1 MRRAVLGI
9 IRRSLEAGIRIAL
22 IKIALRK
29 QILKGELYMKV
40 RVTTHNAKSGKHGAF
55 NPKHNDRQFD
65 VTKSDHIDAMRMLEN
80 VNWDYQRGYRFPGK
94 SEDDGI
100 TFEDVE
106 LAYYKENF
114 GEYVQN
120 QNARNEKQRHP
131 ERNREVEDMY
141 RDVKTCPEETIWQIG
156 NREQE
161 ADPDLLLEIVEEFLD
176 WRDKEYGSNVVT
188 LDYSL
193 HNDESTP
200 HIHERHVFQCKNRYG
215 ELIPQQE
222 NALKE
227 LGIELPE
234 PKKPSGKFNNRKIT
248 FDATCRRKLLEICKT
263 HGLDVEEVPIYG
275 GKKSMEKNDYIIEK
289 QQQTMMNQKIELN
302 DVQEELNDKNAVLE
316 NTNKAVN
323 RKKRELKDAKDELE
337 DTATK
342 LTDYKKKLEQ
352 KEQLLQTKK
361 TQIAQYDEQ
370 IEEKE
375 HRLEVV
381 EENTSEADAF
391 VADVCE
397 MAFDIV
403 YDRVADEV
411 ARQTRF
417 KYWQDVYDTEMELL
431 DAGFPQ
437 EIRRTIGDAFSRLID
452 KFEES
457 IRTIVDNIKY
467 SLHRDFTESHA
478 REELEDKVWE
488 HVENK
493 AEYDRAKGET
503 ESLMNQLAQGR
514 PRRRGR

>member
-1 MRRAVLGI
+1 
-9 IRRSLEAGIRIAL
+9 
-22 IKIALRK
+22 
-29 QILKGELYMKV
+29 MKL

-80 VNWDYQRGYRFPGK
+80 VNWDCQRGYRFPGK

-106 LAYYKENF
+106 LTYYKENF

-131 ERNREVEDMY
+131 ERNREVEDLY

-161 ADPDLLLEIVEEFLD
+161 VNPNLLLEIVEEFLD
-176 WRDKEYGSNVVT
+176 WRDETYGANVVT
-188 LDYSL
+188 LDFSL

-200 HIHERHVFQCKNRYG
+200 HIHERHVFQCRNRYG

-234 PKKPSGKFNNRKIT
+234 PKKPSGQFNNRKMA
-248 FDATCRRKLLEICKT
+248 FDAICRRKLLEICKSR
-263 HGLDVEEVPIYG
+263 GLDIEEVPIYG
-275 GKKSMEKNDYIIEK
+275 GKKSREKNDYIIEK
-289 QQQTMMNQKIELN
+289 QQEMMMNQDIQIGKNEGLIAHGMRELETVNEEISQSKQELSESKQELDSTIETLTNKKTELN
-302 DVQEELNDKNAVLE
+302 VVQ
-316 NTNKAVN
+316 
-323 RKKRELKDAKDELE
+323 DELL
-337 DTATK
+337 DTTTK
-342 LTDYKKKLEQ
+342 LMDSKTKLELS
-352 KEQLLQTKK
+352 EDELQMKK
-361 TQIAQYDEQ
+361 IQSVSYDIVIEDKQ
-370 IEEKE
+370 HHLNMIEEK
-375 HRLEVV
+375 
-381 EENTSEADAF
+381 TSEADAF
-391 VADVCE
+391 VADVYE
-397 MAFDIV
+397 IAFDIV

-411 ARQTRF
+411 AKQTRF

-431 DAGFPQ
+431 DAGFTQ
-437 EIRRTIGDAFSRLID
+437 EIRRTIGDAFSRLIN

-467 SLHRDFTESHA
+467 SLHRDFTEPHA

-493 AEYDRAKGET
+493 AEYDREKGET
-503 ESLMNQLAQGR
+503 DSLMNQLAQGR
-514 PRRRGR
+514 PKRRGR